1 MVAPI
6 WILAGL
12 SLLLGLCAGSLV
24 RVLGSLAA
32 SLF

>member
-6 WILAGL
+6 WILAAL
-12 SLLLGLCAGSLV
+12 TPLLGLCAGSM
-24 RVLGSLAA
+24 LGAMESLTA

>member
-12 SLLLGLCAGSLV
+12 TMLLGLCAGRLV
-24 RVLGSLAA
+24 PMMDALAA